1 MATRAISL
9 VHLRTLRRVRIRIH
23 AQCTALVL
31 CTPSYNGCRM
41 SEGSNGNERR
51 FQEISSLLE
60 QLINSQK
67 HLLQAQVILSDR
79 QDRSE
84 QLLGKLLEH
93 QEVTGRQLSAL
104 TTTVQDL
111 AEGQK
116 HTDERLNA
124 LIAVVD
130 ELVRRGGKPGPAAP
144 PQ

>member
-1 MATRAISL
+1 
-9 VHLRTLRRVRIRIH
+9 
-23 AQCTALVL
+23 
-31 CTPSYNGCRM
+31 M
-41 SEGSNGNERR
+41 SDETNGNERR

-93 QEVTGRQLSAL
+93 LETTGSNLSTLTVNVSAL
-104 TTTVQDL
+104 ASRVQEL
-111 AEGQK
+111 AEGQR

-130 ELVRRGGKPGPAAP
+130 ELVRRGGTPGHAAP

>member
-1 MATRAISL
+1 
-9 VHLRTLRRVRIRIH
+9 
-23 AQCTALVL
+23 
-31 CTPSYNGCRM
+31 M
-41 SEGSNGNERR
+41 SEGTNGNERR

-84 QLLGKLLEH
+84 RLLAKLLEH
-93 QEVTGRQLSAL
+93 QEITGSNLSTLAVNVSAITVSLSAL
-104 TTTVQDL
+104 ASRVQEL

-116 HTDERLNA
+116 HTDERLKA

-130 ELVRRGGKPGPAAP
+130 ELVRKGGKPGPAAP

>member
-1 MATRAISL
+1 
-9 VHLRTLRRVRIRIH
+9 
-23 AQCTALVL
+23 
-31 CTPSYNGCRM
+31 M
-41 SEGSNGNERR
+41 SEGTNGNERR

-84 QLLGKLLEH
+84 QLLAKLLEH
-93 QEVTGRQLSAL
+93 QEITGRQLSTL

-130 ELVRRGGKPGPAAP
+130 ELVRKGGRSGPAAP

>member
-1 MATRAISL
+1 
-9 VHLRTLRRVRIRIH
+9 
-23 AQCTALVL
+23 
-31 CTPSYNGCRM
+31 M
-41 SEGSNGNERR
+41 SDGTNGNERR

-79 QDRSE
+79 QDKSE
-84 QLLGKLLEH
+84 KLLAKLLEH
-93 QEVTGRQLSAL
+93 LEMTGSNLSTLTVNVLALATKVQE
-104 TTTVQDL
+104 L
-111 AEGQK
+111 ADGQK

-130 ELVRRGGKPGPAAP
+130 ELVRRGGIPGTAP

>member
-1 MATRAISL
+1 
-9 VHLRTLRRVRIRIH
+9 
-23 AQCTALVL
+23 
-31 CTPSYNGCRM
+31 M
-41 SEGSNGNERR
+41 SEGTNGNERR

-60 QLINSQK
+60 QLINSEK

-84 QLLGKLLEH
+84 QLLVKLLEH
-93 QEVTGRQLSAL
+93 QEITGRNLSTVTISLSAL
-104 TTTVQDL
+104 ATKVQEL

-130 ELVRRGGKPGPAAP
+130 ELVRNGGRPGPAAP

>member
-1 MATRAISL
+1 
-9 VHLRTLRRVRIRIH
+9 
-23 AQCTALVL
+23 
-31 CTPSYNGCRM
+31 M

-84 QLLGKLLEH
+84 QLLAKLLEH
-93 QEVTGRQLSAL
+93 QETTGRNLSTVTISLSAL
-104 TTTVQDL
+104 ATKVQEI

-130 ELVRRGGKPGPAAP
+130 ELVRKGGKPGPAAP

>member
-1 MATRAISL
+1 MA
-9 VHLRTLRRVRIRIH
+9 
-23 AQCTALVL
+23 
-31 CTPSYNGCRM
+31 
-41 SEGSNGNERR
+41 EGTNGNERR

-84 QLLGKLLEH
+84 QLLSKLLEH
-93 QEVTGRQLSAL
+93 QEITGRNLSTL
-104 TTTVQDL
+104 TVQVQEL
-111 AEGQK
+111 TEGQK

-130 ELVRRGGKPGPAAP
+130 ELVRKGGSPGPTTP
-144 PQ
+144 LQ

>member
-1 MATRAISL
+1 MA
-9 VHLRTLRRVRIRIH
+9 
-23 AQCTALVL
+23 
-31 CTPSYNGCRM
+31 
-41 SEGSNGNERR
+41 EGSNGNERR

-84 QLLGKLLEH
+84 QLLSKLLEH
-93 QEVTGRQLSAL
+93 QEITGRNLSTL
-104 TTTVQDL
+104 TVQVQEL

-130 ELVRRGGKPGPAAP
+130 ELVRKGGRPGPAAP

>member
-1 MATRAISL
+1 MKPTGMSAGFRRL
-9 VHLRTLRRVRIRIH
+9 VR
-23 AQCTALVL
+23 CW
-31 CTPSYNGCRM
+31 
-41 SEGSNGNERR
+41 
-51 FQEISSLLE
+51 SSLSTA
-60 QLINSQK
+60 QNISCRSPK

-93 QEVTGRQLSAL
+93 LETTGSNLSTLTVNVSAL
-104 TTTVQDL
+104 ASRVQEL
-111 AEGQK
+111 AEGQR

-130 ELVRRGGKPGPAAP
+130 ELVRRGGTPGHAAP

>member
-1 MATRAISL
+1 MY
-9 VHLRTLRRVRIRIH
+9 RIGGDLYQSIMG
-23 AQCTALVL
+23 V
-31 CTPSYNGCRM
+31 M
-41 SEGSNGNERR
+41 SEGTNGNERR

-79 QDRSE
+79 QDRGE
-84 QLLGKLLEH
+84 KLLTKMM
-93 QEVTGRQLSAL
+93 EVQVNTEQNVATASAAL
-104 TTTVQDL
+104 AKLVVTVQEL
-111 AEGQK
+111 TEGQK

-130 ELVRRGGKPGPAAP
+130 ELVRDNRRRGPSPP

>member
-1 MATRAISL
+1 
-9 VHLRTLRRVRIRIH
+9 
-23 AQCTALVL
+23 
-31 CTPSYNGCRM
+31 M
-41 SEGSNGNERR
+41 SEGINGNERR

-79 QDRSE
+79 QDRSD

-93 QEVTGRQLSAL
+93 QETTGSNLSTLTVNVSALAENLSAL
-104 TTTVQDL
+104 VSRVQEL

>member
-1 MATRAISL
+1 MA
-9 VHLRTLRRVRIRIH
+9 
-23 AQCTALVL
+23 
-31 CTPSYNGCRM
+31 
-41 SEGSNGNERR
+41 EGTNGNERR

-84 QLLGKLLEH
+84 QLLAKLLEH
-93 QEVTGRQLSAL
+93 QEVTGRNLSSVTVTLSAL
-104 TTTVQDL
+104 ATSVRELT
-111 AEGQK
+111 EGQK

-130 ELVRRGGKPGPAAP
+130 ELVRKGGSPGPAAP